1 MDQERRNSIQNCG
14 MLNGGT
20 ESSMVEQ
27 GAHNA
32 LEVGSIPTQSNLLHG
47 GPDQDR
53 TVPSTIKAS
62 GLSAAMVTNNGF
74 VKASM

>member
-1 MDQERRNSIQNCG
+1 
-14 MLNGGT
+14 
-20 ESSMVEQ
+20 
-27 GAHNA
+27 